1 MAQRRQIRVSGGQD
15 GRSERPATGRGQ
27 PRTFVLSFE
36 YGGLMPKRI
45 LIQLDC
51 DPQPSTFDAV
61 VAVDAGAEVLLRHG
75 GITPDNVV
83 PLVHGAMFTRGGG
96 DLAATAIFV
105 GGSDVAAAEAVYER
119 IQRTFFGP
127 VRVGVMLDPAG
138 ANTTASAAVLAAA
151 RHLSLGDGAESGR
164 LKALVLGGT
173 GPVGQRVAR
182 LLARRG
188 AHVVVASRSM
198 PRAVDVCERVR
209 SRHPDAHMQ
218 AAEVH
223 AAAAPTGVFRDALEQ
238 AELIVAAGAAGVTLL
253 DAAGRSLARAARVL
267 IDLNAVPP
275 AGIDGVMATDKAKMD
290 GSVVVYGALG
300 VGGTKMKI
308 HRAAIAKLFE
318 SNTAAL
324 DAEEMLAIGEAL

>member
-1 MAQRRQIRVSGGQD
+1 
-15 GRSERPATGRGQ
+15 
-27 PRTFVLSFE
+27 
-36 YGGLMPKRI
+36 MPKRI

-61 VAVDAGAEVLLRHG
+61 VAVDAGADVLLRHG
-75 GITPDNVV
+75 GVTPETVV

-96 DLAATAIFV
+96 DLASTAIFV

-151 RHLSLGDGAESGR
+151 RHLPLGDGAASGR

-182 LLARRG
+182 LLARR
-188 AHVVVASRSM
+188 AAQVVVASRSM
-198 PRAVDVCERVR
+198 SRAVEVCERIR
-209 SRHPDAHMQ
+209 TRHPDASVQ

-223 AAAAPTGVFRDALEQ
+223 TAASPTGAFREALEQ

-253 DAAGRSLARAARVL
+253 DLAGRSLAKAARVL

-275 AGIDGVMATDKAKMD
+275 AGIDGVMATDKAKLD
-290 GSVVVYGALG
+290 GGVVMYGALG

-308 HRAAIAKLFE
+308 HRAAIAALFE
-318 SNTAAL
+318 STATAL
-324 DAEEMLAIGEAL
+324 DAEEMLAIGETM